1 MNQAAPRDAEA
12 TEDRDDGPLDA
23 GIDERARV
31 GYRAA
36 AATARTA
43 RLVSLAVPSRALER
57 NRRVAAS
64 VLAGGIAYRL
74 FLWLLP
80 FGLIIG
86 GALGLMDA
94 DGVEEAVASGGLP
107 AAVVDLIGDVAR
119 AAASDWWWLLGLGVP
134 LLLLAG
140 HTGAKAVQLIHSL
153 VWDEPPPRT
162 NPLQTSLA
170 FTGVLCAVMAVVAL
184 TWWIRDESW
193 LVDLLAGVLMIVP
206 LTGLWLWVSLR
217 LPHGDA
223 RWQALLPG
231 ALVVAIGFQVLHG
244 LVINFL
250 VPRLEKATTL
260 YGSLG
265 ATMTLLFFTYFVGRL
280 VVTAPVLNSSL
291 AAEIRGHGDEFP
303 DDESAAA
310 VTSAG

>member
-1 MNQAAPRDAEA
+1 M
-12 TEDRDDGPLDA
+12 DRDEETLD
-23 GIDERARV
+23 IDERARDT
-31 GYRAA
+31 YRAA
-36 AATARTA
+36 AGTARTA
-43 RLVSLAVPSRALER
+43 RLVSLTVPFRALER

-80 FGLIIG
+80 FGLIVG

-94 DGVEEAVASGGLP
+94 DGVEEAIANGGIP

-119 AAASDWWWLLGLGVP
+119 AAESDWWWLLGIGVP

-140 HTGAKAVQLIHSL
+140 FTGAKAMQLVHSL

-162 NPLQTSLA
+162 KPLHISLA
-170 FTGVLCAVMAVVAL
+170 FTGAVCGFMAAVAL
-184 TWWIRDESW
+184 AWWLREESW
-193 LVDLLAGVLMIVP
+193 PLALLAAALTIVP
-206 LTGLWLWVSLR
+206 LTGLWLLVSLR

-231 ALVVAIGFQVLHG
+231 ALLVAIGFQLLHG
-244 LVINFL
+244 LTLSLV

-265 ATMTLLFFTYFVGRL
+265 AMTTLLFFMYLVGRL
-280 VVTAPVLNSSL
+280 VVTAPILNSSL
-291 AAEIRGHGDEFP
+291 NAEIRNRRNDVP
-303 DDESAAA
+303 AA
-310 VTSAG
+310 